1 MPSILDLPQFE
12 QYRLP
17 WQARCA
23 RYARNRAYYTG
34 KAYEKLRQYA
44 LAAQLY
50 SGTRTLFSPLR
61 RCVRVDVAKVPG
73 GWLLPDAASAY
84 TRREVD
90 SLRAKTGAV
99 AAYERFLLYGAVAGE
114 AALMLAGR
122 PGAPMPLA
130 LRADEIV
137 IGELGGAPLA
147 LIIKR
152 KPSGLISEEYAQA
165 ITPDYVQVFVDGVAR
180 PAVRNAYGFVPVMLG
195 QYIAGEDGAG
205 EPAFGGVLEL
215 LDRVNELAS
224 LTLDVVARNAE
235 PLLVAT
241 GVQDIV
247 MQPGQDAIKER
258 NADAKFY
265 TVNPQLAIA
274 ETLELIRDVRSEYKS
289 LLPQLHLDE
298 LRVRGDLAY
307 DTVVTML
314 SELGDHVLAV
324 RSGVDRAVEQV
335 ERWMLDATGGTPSD
349 YALHHERRWLALS
362 EAQQIDLQLKRQ
374 QLEER
379 RRGQTTEGGRDTK
392 HKTREEERGNQTTKA
407 RRHEGEDRRNQ
418 FTEAPFDRLRAGSGR
433 SG

>member
-17 WQARCA
+17 WQSRCA

-34 KAYEKLRQYA
+34 KAYEKLTQYA
-44 LAAQLY
+44 WAQQLY

-90 SLRAKTGAV
+90 SLRLRTGAL

-122 PGAPMPLA
+122 PGSPAPLA
-130 LRADEIV
+130 LRADEVIV
-137 IGELGGAPLA
+137 GELGGAPLA
-147 LIIKR
+147 IIIKR
-152 KPSGLISEEYAQA
+152 TSSGLISEEYAQA
-165 ITPDYVQVFVDGVAR
+165 ITPDWIQIFIDGAAR
-180 PAVRNAYGFVPVMLG
+180 PAVRNAFGYVPVVLG

-224 LTLDVVARNAE
+224 LTLDVVGRNAE

-241 GVQDIV
+241 GVQDIQ

-258 NADAKFY
+258 NENAKFY

-324 RSGVDRAVEQV
+324 RLGVDRAVATV

-362 EAQQIDLQLKRQ
+362 EAQQIDLAMKRLD
-374 QLEER
+374 LEER
-379 RRGQTTEGGRDTK
+379 RRGENRTTV
-392 HKTREEERGNQTTKA
+392 
-407 RRHEGEDRRNQ
+407 
-418 FTEAPFDRLRAGSGR
+418 APFDKLRAGAGR

>member
-1 MPSILDLPQFE
+1 MPSILDLPQFAS
-12 QYRLP
+12 YLLP

-34 KAYEKLRQYA
+34 KAYENLSQYA
-44 LAAQLY
+44 AAAQLY
-50 SGTRTLFSPLR
+50 NGTRTLFSPLR

-73 GWLLPDAASAY
+73 GWLLPDSASAY

-90 SLRAKTGAV
+90 SLRVKTGALG
-99 AAYERFLLYGAVAGE
+99 AYERFLLYGAVAGE

-122 PGAPMPLA
+122 PGAPEIMA
-130 LRADEIV
+130 LRADEI
-137 IGELGGAPLA
+137 ILGELGGAPLA

-152 KPSGLISEEYAQA
+152 QRVGLQVQEYAQA
-165 ITPDYVQVFVDGVAR
+165 ITPEYVQEFVEGAAR
-180 PAVRNAYGFVPVMLG
+180 PAMRNAYGYVPVLLG
-195 QYIAGEDGAG
+195 QYVAGEDGCG

-314 SELGDHVLAV
+314 SELGDHVMAV
-324 RSGVDRAVEQV
+324 RSGVDRAVGTV
-335 ERWMLDATGGTPSD
+335 ERWMLHATGGVPGD
-349 YALHHERRWLALS
+349 YGLNPGRRWLALS
-362 EAQQIDLQLKRQ
+362 EAQQIDLQLKRLD
-374 QLEER
+374 LE
-379 RRGQTTEGGRDTK
+379 
-392 HKTREEERGNQTTKA
+392 A
-407 RRHEGEDRRNQ
+407 R
-418 FTEAPFDRLRAGSGR
+418 AAGMVAHG
-433 SG
+433 

>member
-1 MPSILDLPQFE
+1 
-12 QYRLP
+12 
-17 WQARCA
+17 
-23 RYARNRAYYTG
+23 
-34 KAYEKLRQYA
+34 
-44 LAAQLY
+44 
-50 SGTRTLFSPLR
+50 
-61 RCVRVDVAKVPG
+61 
-73 GWLLPDAASAY
+73 
-84 TRREVD
+84 
-90 SLRAKTGAV
+90 
-99 AAYERFLLYGAVAGE
+99 
-114 AALMLAGR
+114 
-122 PGAPMPLA
+122 
-130 LRADEIV
+130 
-137 IGELGGAPLA
+137 
-147 LIIKR
+147 
-152 KPSGLISEEYAQA
+152 
-165 ITPDYVQVFVDGVAR
+165 
-180 PAVRNAYGFVPVMLG
+180 
-195 QYIAGEDGAG
+195 
-205 EPAFGGVLEL
+205 
-215 LDRVNELAS
+215 
-224 LTLDVVARNAE
+224 
-235 PLLVAT
+235 LVAT

-379 RRGQTTEGGRDTK
+379 RRGRDTRHGGRETRDARQGDT
-392 HKTREEERGNQTTKA
+392 
-407 RRHEGEDRRNQ
+407 
-418 FTEAPFDRLRAGSGR
+418 RAAIEVV
-433 SG
+433 

>member
-17 WQARCA
+17 WQSRCA

-44 LAAQLY
+44 WAQQLY

-130 LRADEIV
+130 LRADEVIV
-137 IGELGGAPLA
+137 GPSTHSTSSGQAGAGQASEA

-152 KPSGLISEEYAQA
+152 KASGLISEEYAQA
-165 ITPDYVQVFVDGVAR
+165 ITPEWVQVFVDGVAR
-180 PAVRNAYGFVPVMLG
+180 PAVRNAFGFVPVLLG

-324 RSGVDRAVEQV
+324 RSGVDRAVATV

-362 EAQQIDLQLKRQ
+362 EAQQIDLAMKRLD
-374 QLEER
+374 LEER
-379 RRGQTTEGGRDTK
+379 KRGENRTTEAQRHGGETADT
-392 HKTREEERGNQTTKA
+392 
-407 RRHEGEDRRNQ
+407 
-418 FTEAPFDRLRAGSGR
+418 
-433 SG
+433 